1 MNFIRSRNIEKLRA
15 FAALMRRWFGF
26 VLLWTAQ
33 LPIKRSRH
41 ELIRMEDR
49 LRYLICASVLAAG
62 FALGR
67 HRLGVH
73 RRARGYKGAWINFL
87 LRNALPKRSAF
98 GFNRLAR
105 IRHVAGRIDHY
116 IKRFMK
122 RLAHGLLMARSTARG
137 ATDIALISRAPACVH
152 AFADTS

>member
-1 MNFIRSRNIEKLRA
+1 MNFIRSCNIEKLRA

-26 VLLWTAQ
+26 VLLWTAR

-62 FALGR
+62 FTPDR
-67 HRLGVH
+67 HRFGVH

-98 GFNRLAR
+98 GFDRLAR
-105 IRHVAGRIDHY
+105 IRHVAARIDHY

-122 RLAHGLLMARSTARG
+122 RLTRGLLMGRSTARG
-137 ATDIALISRAPACVH
+137 AAAITLTSHAPACVH